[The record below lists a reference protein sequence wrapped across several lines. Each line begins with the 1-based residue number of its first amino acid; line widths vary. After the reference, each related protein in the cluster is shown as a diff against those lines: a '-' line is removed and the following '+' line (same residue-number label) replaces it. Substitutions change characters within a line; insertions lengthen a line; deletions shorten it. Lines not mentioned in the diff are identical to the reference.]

1 LYFCGIQFGNQCVA
15 RWKITMRAVERAS
28 ERASSRV
35 TQSPSIRGTETRDG
49 HCDHLSFIELH
60 NLFVEFVISIVM
72 YESLALRT
80 TVSYHQYNLG
90 IIQFTLVATDSRYRG
105 WVRMTD
111 QHGHL
116 GLAILRTRVQYTADI
131 HIHLHALYTYV
142 HTYILMGDS
151 LPDKRLRKNLW
162 KHDTI

>member
-1 LYFCGIQFGNQCVA
+1 
-15 RWKITMRAVERAS
+15 MRAV

-90 IIQFTLVATDSRYRG
+90 IIQFTLVATDSRYRA

-111 QHGHL
+111 HGHL

-131 HIHLHALYTYV
+131 HVHLHALCIPMYIHTFLWVIVYLINVFGKICGSMIQFNLIITIGVRLVFSTVRAAVYV
-142 HTYILMGDS
+142 
-151 LPDKRLRKNLW
+151 
-162 KHDTI
+162 